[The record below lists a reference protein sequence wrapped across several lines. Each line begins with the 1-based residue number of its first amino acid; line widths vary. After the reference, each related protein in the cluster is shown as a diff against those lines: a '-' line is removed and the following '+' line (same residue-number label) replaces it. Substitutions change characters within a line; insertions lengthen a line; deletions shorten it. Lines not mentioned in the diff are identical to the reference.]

1 MCLRSF
7 FPQRRKRKNKKIM
20 KRQLSFFLAVSM
32 AMIVL
37 YVVIQFAVP
46 ADTAKGT
53 EELWIPPGTTFRQA
67 AGILKNKG
75 YIGDAGLF
83 VIVARITG
91 ADRDLRAGYYVLN
104 GEMSPWFIF
113 QMLKNGKMLKN
124 LVTIVEGDSLLEIRK
139 KLVEKDIMSP
149 ADFDRLATGKAF
161 LAKLHIDAPSLEGY
175 LFPAT
180 YSFPKGEPAEL
191 VFTEMVNRL
200 MQEYDGKLQ
209 ARAQQEGLDLNS
221 VLTMASIVER
231 EAVKD
236 SERPII
242 AAVFYNRLK
251 KGMPLQADP
260 TAVYGVKPFCEGVT
274 SQDIKRCTKYNTYK
288 IKGLPPGP
296 IDSPGLKSIEAA
308 LYPARVDYLYFE
320 SNYDGTHTFSDDY
333 EQHKIAILN
342 SREELK
348 ERQDALINGEEINEG
363 NGQKTREVAK
373 GKVQ

>member
-1 MCLRSF
+1 M
-7 FPQRRKRKNKKIM
+7 KK
-20 KRQLSFFLAVSM
+20 QLSFFLSVSVAVM
-32 AMIVL
+32 AL
-37 YVVIQFAVP
+37 YVVLQFAVP
-46 ADTAKGT
+46 VDTAKGT

-67 AGILKNKG
+67 AAILKQRG

-83 VIVARITG
+83 VIVARLTG
-91 ADRDLRAGYYVLN
+91 ADRNLKAGYYVLN

-124 LVTIVEGDSLLEIRK
+124 LVTIVEGDSLREIKK
-139 KLVEKDIMSP
+139 KLVEKNIMS
-149 ADFDRLATGKAF
+149 ASDFDNFAYDKAF

-180 YSFPKGEPAEL
+180 YSFPKGEPAGL

-200 MQEYDGKLQ
+200 MQAYDGKLQ
-209 ARAQQEGLDLNS
+209 ARAQQEGLNLKS
-221 VLTMASIVER
+221 VLTMASIIER

-236 SERPII
+236 SERPVI

-251 KGMPLQADP
+251 KGMPLQSDP

-274 SQDIKRCTKYNTYK
+274 SEDIKKCTKYNTYK

-296 IDSPGLKSIEAA
+296 IDSPGIKSIDAA
-308 LYPARVDYLYFE
+308 LYPAKVSYLYFE
-320 SNYDGTHTFSDDY
+320 SNYDGTHTFSDTY

-342 SREELK
+342 ARAELK
-348 ERQDALINGEEINEG
+348 EREDALLNGEDMNGGE
-363 NGQKTREVAK
+363 GQKTQKTKEMAK
-373 GKVQ
+373 RKDQ